1 MEEGIIYVAFLFFLA
16 ATAAVTISLLKKRNA
31 KTTSD
36 HSSGNAAYS
45 NIPKSKDGPEYDAAV
60 LLAILREQLNYSRE
74 DVSTLQEEVEQLTAQ
89 VLAIRNDVLFFLA
102 NNSKET
108 KVDIGRLEIELGKI
122 NNRLD
127 NYRIILSRIEE
138 NTR

>member
-1 MEEGIIYVAFLFFLA
+1 MEEGIIYAAIILFTLVAA
-16 ATAAVTISLLKKRNA
+16 ILLKKRDGA
-31 KTTSD
+31 KTTANNPGRD
-36 HSSGNAAYS
+36 EAAP
-45 NIPKSKDGPEYDAAV
+45 NIPQSKDPPPEYDNAV

-74 DVSTLQEEVEQLTAQ
+74 DVSTLQEEVEKLTAQ
-89 VLAIRNDVLFFLA
+89 VLSIRNDVLFFLA

-108 KVDIGRLEIELGKI
+108 KIDIGRLEIELGKI

-138 NTR
+138 HTR